1 MDQLL
6 DLALE
11 QAVGRDPRP
20 LRDDGGDVVLVDL
33 LLDHRG
39 RLRLLALRELAF
51 ELRQEAVADLGDAS
65 QLAVPLGAL
74 GLHAQLVDLPR
85 DLLDAVEQ
93 VLLACPAACSFAR
106 RAFASASSRSS
117 GSRVA
122 GDSFAIAASS
132 ISSCVT
138 RRSAS
143 SSSTGD
149 ESISIRRR
157 DADSSTRSIALSG
170 RKRSAM

>member
-1 MDQLL
+1 MDELL

-11 QAVGRDPRP
+11 QPVGRDPGP

-33 LLDHRG
+33 LLDHRRG
-39 RLRLLALRELAF
+39 RGRPALGQLAL
-51 ELRQEAVADLGDAS
+51 ELREEPVADLGDARE
-65 QLAVPLGAL
+65 LAVAL
-74 GLHAQLVDLPR
+74 RALRLHAQLVDLAG
-85 DLLDAVEQ
+85 DLLDAVED
-93 VLLACPAACSFAR
+93 VLLVRPAGRELVPARLRLGELLLERLAR
-106 RAFASASSRSS
+106 RGRLLRHRSEL
-117 GSRVA
+117 
-122 GDSFAIAASS
+122 DLEL
-132 ISSCVT
+132 VT

-170 RKRSAM
+170 RNRSEM